1 MLAQLKYARDN
12 NIDVN
17 KVVLVGGFGD
27 SPALKRY
34 LNASLSSV
42 NNQYGTKVQLS
53 ASPQNRSATG
63 VAVGALKRALNKSN
77 GPRRVPYRSIGIL
90 YHVPDDPVYG
100 SSSEVLAQR
109 ATPSDLSNEDYIMRT
124 IKWIIKVVS
133 TLFSRSPTTL

>member
-17 KVVLVGGFGD
+17 KGVLVGGFGD

-42 NNQYGTKVQLS
+42 NNQHGTKVQLR

-90 YHVPDDPVYG
+90 YHVPNGPAYRF
-100 SSSEVLAQR
+100 SSEVLAQR

>member
-42 NNQYGTKVQLS
+42 SNQYGTKVQLR

-63 VAVGALKRALNKSN
+63 VAVGAFKRALNKSN

-90 YHVPDDPVYG
+90 YHVPVDPVYG

>member
-1 MLAQLKYARDN
+1 M
-12 NIDVN
+12 
-17 KVVLVGGFGD
+17 LVGGFGD

-42 NNQYGTKVQLS
+42 NNQYGTKVQLR

-63 VAVGALKRALNKSN
+63 VAVGALKRALNKNN

-90 YHVPDDPVYG
+90 YHVPDDPAYG
-100 SSSEVLAQR
+100 FSSEALAQR
-109 ATPSDLSNEDYIMRT
+109 ATPSDLSNEDYILRT

-133 TLFSRSPTTL
+133 TLFSCSPTTL

>member
-12 NIDVN
+12 NIDVY